1 MSKLKLFLF
10 GSPQLEIDGT
20 PVELGRRKAMALLAY
35 LAVTEKSHS
44 RDTLALLLWPEADQS
59 QARSTLRRNLS
70 VLNKALGSGWLDI
83 SREAIGLEAKP
94 DLWVDVNQFRRELAA
109 CR

>member
-10 GSPQLEIDGT
+10 GSPQLEIDNA
-20 PVELGRRKAMALLAY
+20 PIELGRRKAMALLAY

-59 QARSTLRRNLS
+59 QARSTLRRPNSMGVLS
-70 VLNKALGSGWLDI
+70 IIV
-83 SREAIGLEAKP
+83 GLTY
-94 DLWVDVNQFRRELAA
+94 RRQ
-109 CR
+109 